1 MLLTLG
7 VAVALLAGG
16 ALLLL
21 RGADW
26 FMDGVGDLARVLG
39 VSAVAL
45 GAVLAGLE
53 PEEMLTAAVASGRG
67 APDLAIGNVIGTN
80 VTIVTLALGLAAV
93 IAPITVSRAVRHQ
106 ALLAT
111 LVSAIPVGLLVSGF
125 VSRPAGVLLLA
136 LFVGYT
142 VTLFRTDRA
151 AVARLAALERGD
163 DDDDDDDDNMDQR
176 RPATHTRWRLAA
188 MTLAGLAAMALG
200 GPALVEGAL
209 QLAALA
215 GVSGGVVGLSIVS
228 LGTGAE
234 MIALGVSAARKG
246 TSDILVGGIIGSFAY
261 NLLVT
266 LGLAAVVRPLPVAPE
281 FIHLALPVMVA
292 AHLVLLGLIWR
303 GRMGRAAGVIFVA
316 AYVAYLA
323 LVVIAR

>member
-111 LVSAIPVGLLVSGF
+111 LVSAVPVGLLVSGF

-142 VTLFRTDRA
+142 ITLFRTDRA
-151 AVARLAALERGD
+151 AVARLAALEGDD
-163 DDDDDDDDNMDQR
+163 DDDDDDDDNMHQR

>member
-151 AVARLAALERGD
+151 AVARLAALEGGD
-163 DDDDDDDDNMDQR
+163 DDDDDDDDNMHQR

>member
-142 VTLFRTDRA
+142 ITLFRTDRA
-151 AVARLAALERGD
+151 AVARLAALEGDD
-163 DDDDDDDDNMDQR
+163 DDDDDDDDNMHQR

>member
-1 MLLTLG
+1 MLLALG
-7 VAVALLAGG
+7 VAMALLAGG
-16 ALLLL
+16 IVLLL

-39 VSAVAL
+39 VSALAL

-67 APDLAIGNVIGTN
+67 APDLAVGNVIGTN
-80 VTIVTLALGLAAV
+80 VTIVTLALGLAAL
-93 IAPITVSRAVRHQ
+93 IAPIAISRAVRRQ

-111 LVSAIPVGLLVSGF
+111 LVSAVPVGLLVFGF
-125 VSRPAGVLLLA
+125 VSRLAGALLLA

-142 VTLFRTDRA
+142 LALLRGDRA
-151 AVARLAALERGD
+151 AVARLAALEGD
-163 DDDDDDDDNMDQR
+163 DHDDDGDADQR
-176 RPATHTRWRLAA
+176 RPATRAPARWRLVGV
-188 MTLAGLAAMALG
+188 TLAGLVAMAVG

-209 QLAALA
+209 RLAALA
-215 GVSGGVVGLSIVS
+215 GVGGGVVGLSIVS

-234 MIALGVSAARKG
+234 MIALGVSAARKRA
-246 TSDILVGGIIGSFAY
+246 SDILVGGIIGSFAY

-281 FIHLALPVMVA
+281 FIRLALPIMVA

-303 GRMGRAAGVIFVA
+303 GRMGRMAGALFVA